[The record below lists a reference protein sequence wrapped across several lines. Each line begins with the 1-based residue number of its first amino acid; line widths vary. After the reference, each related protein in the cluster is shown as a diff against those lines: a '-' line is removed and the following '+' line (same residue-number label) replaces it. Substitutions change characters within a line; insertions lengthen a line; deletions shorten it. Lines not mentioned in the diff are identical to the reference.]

1 MAYATTNPATG
12 ETLETFD
19 SIGPGEID
27 SAIGRADTAYRAWRH
42 VPVHERAAVVKRA
55 GELMLERKDQIAQL
69 MTLEMGKLIEESEG
83 EVELAAS
90 ILDYYGTNGPD
101 LIADETIEVDEGSA
115 TVVTR
120 PIGVLLGV
128 MPWNYPMYQVV
139 RFAGPNLVVGNTIL
153 LKHASINPQC
163 ALFLEQLFTDAG
175 APSGAYINLFAP
187 SKQIESI
194 IEDPR
199 VQGASLTGSEGAGQ
213 SVGEI
218 AGRNLKKVVLEL
230 GGSDPFIV
238 LDDAD
243 LETTVA
249 SAVMARVANTGQA
262 CTAGK
267 RFIVQDGIYDA
278 FLDAFTSE
286 MAKLKPGDPSDPET
300 TLGPLSSSQAV
311 DDLVELIDDAV
322 HHGATVTTGGHRI
335 DRAGAYVEATVITG
349 VTPKM
354 RAYREELFGPAAVV
368 YRVSDDDAA
377 VELAND
383 SPFGL
388 GGAVFG
394 SDLDRARKVADAVES
409 GMVWINHPTASA
421 PELPFGG
428 VKRSGV
434 GRELSSL
441 GIQEFVNKKLIREL
455 PTGTTPGAAGG

>member
-1 MAYATTNPATG
+1 MPYATTNPATG
-12 ETLETFD
+12 ETLKTFESLSSD
-19 SIGPGEID
+19 EIQ
-27 SAIGRADTAYRAWRH
+27 AATGRADTAYRKWRH
-42 VPVHERAAVVKRA
+42 VPVQERAAAVKRA
-55 GELMLERKDQIAQL
+55 GELLLERKDEIAAL

-101 LIADETIEVDEGSA
+101 LLADESIEVNDGSA

-153 LKHASINPQC
+153 LKHASINPQS
-163 ALFLEQLFTDAG
+163 ALFLEQLFADAG
-175 APSGAYINLFAP
+175 LPDGAYINLFA
-187 SKQIESI
+187 SSDDIESI

-243 LETTVA
+243 LETTVK
-249 SAVMARVANTGQA
+249 SAVVARVANTGQA

-267 RFIVQDGIYDA
+267 RFIVQDGIYDD
-278 FLDAFTSE
+278 FLAAFTE
-286 MAKLKPGDPSDPET
+286 AMADLEPGDPSDRDT
-300 TLGPLSSSQAV
+300 TLGPLSSEQAV

-322 HHGATVTTGGHRI
+322 EQGATLVTGGHRI
-335 DRAGAYVEATVITG
+335 DRDGAYVEATVLTD

-394 SDLDRARKVADAVES
+394 GDADRARQVAERIET

-428 VKRSGV
+428 VKRSGI

-441 GIQEFVNKKLIREL
+441 GIREFVNKKLIRTL
-455 PTGTTPGAAGG
+455 PSGTEPGAAGG